1 MGRKIGATV
10 KKIPFDQVIKTIAGL
25 GVPGLVLLV
34 AITVSG
40 WAGAAAL
47 TTALAALGGPLG
59 MLGGI
64 ALLGVLALLSWAI
77 AEYGFEK
84 IAVAVVNELK
94 RKGRKRQD
102 VLKEIESYPI
112 SHGMKLKILDAVR
125 KAWPPEL
132 DESIQSKNTLT

>member
-1 MGRKIGATV
+1 MGRKIDASV
-10 KKIPFDQVIKTIAGL
+10 KKIPFDQIIKTIAGL
-25 GVPGLVLLV
+25 GVPGLVLLI
-34 AITVSG
+34 AMAVSG

-59 MLGGI
+59 MLGGV

-84 IAVAVVNELK
+84 IAVAVIKELR

-112 SHGMKLKILDAVR
+112 SRGMKLKILDAVK
-125 KAWPPEL
+125 KAWPPE
-132 DESIQSKNTLT
+132 

>member
-1 MGRKIGATV
+1 M
-10 KKIPFDQVIKTIAGL
+10 KKIPFDKVIKTIAGL

-34 AITVSG
+34 AMAVSG

-84 IAVAVVNELK
+84 IAVAVIKELR
-94 RKGRKRQD
+94 RKGRKRAD

-112 SHGMKLKILDAVR
+112 SRGMKLKILDAVK
-125 KAWPPEL
+125 KAWPPE
-132 DESIQSKNTLT
+132 